1 METEFP
7 RANRLSLIRTATS
20 CYLSLFASITPALPV
35 MHSNSPGYQACLLQ
49 RRGKGHIVRVLR
61 FVETGLTRANV
72 L

>member
-7 RANRLSLIRTATS
+7 RANRPSLIRTATS
-20 CYLSLFASITPALPV
+20 CYLSLFVSITPELPV
-35 MHSNSPGYQACLLQ
+35 MRSNSPGYQACLLR
-49 RRGKGHIVRVLR
+49 RRGKDHIVTVPK